1 MKVGLV
7 SVWWCLICLTPL
19 HHGQGQKNIDNGDN
33 IPTTNNVSGYTSWY
47 IHTPNY
53 PTNKGF
59 KKENFKNQ
67 KGSSTVHSNS
77 KEEEDGILRMCCD
90 GQKYSQ

>member
-7 SVWWCLICLTPL
+7 IVWWCLICLTPL

-33 IPTTNNVSGYTSWY
+33 IPTTNNVSGY

-59 KKENFKNQ
+59 KKENHKNQ
-67 KGSSTVHSNS
+67 KGSSTVNRNS
-77 KEEEDGILRMCCD
+77 KQEDDVILGLCCY

>member
-1 MKVGLV
+1 MATTFQQLKQRFGVHQLV
-7 SVWWCLICLTPL
+7 
-19 HHGQGQKNIDNGDN
+19 
-33 IPTTNNVSGYTSWY
+33 
-47 IHTPNY
+47 HTPND

-59 KKENFKNQ
+59 KKENHKNQ